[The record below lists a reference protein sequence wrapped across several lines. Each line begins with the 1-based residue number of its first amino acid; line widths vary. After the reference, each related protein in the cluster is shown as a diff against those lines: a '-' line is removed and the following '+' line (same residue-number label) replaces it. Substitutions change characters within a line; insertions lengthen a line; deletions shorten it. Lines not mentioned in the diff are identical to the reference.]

1 MDRLIELIQSGG
13 FVMPP
18 LVLAAAVLWYALGIR
33 FSLLKKSPHQIWS
46 SIKEEDLEGSL
57 GDYLKVT
64 KELMNS
70 AIEKSLMRSTLEE
83 KLVLMKKKLSI
94 HGTLVT
100 TIVMI
105 APLLGLLGTVTG
117 MIETFDSL
125 GDNSLFAQGG
135 GIAGGIGQALLTT
148 QMGLIVAIPGHLI
161 GKYLKRKETEIML
174 QAEHILEWGLANK
187 GVSHAK

>member
-1 MDRLIELIQSGG
+1 MERLWELIESGG

-18 LVLAAAVLWYALGIR
+18 LLMAAAVLWYALGIR
-33 FSLLKKSPHQIWS
+33 YSLLRKSPHQLWDTLN
-46 SIKEEDLEGSL
+46 EDNLEGE
-57 GDYLKVT
+57 LKDLFTTT
-64 KELMNS
+64 KNL
-70 AIEKSLMRSTLEE
+70 IKSNMSSELMRSTLDE
-83 KLVLMKKKLSI
+83 KLVLIKKKLSL
-94 HGTLVT
+94 HGGLIT

-105 APLLGLLGTVTG
+105 SPLLGLLGTVTG

-148 QMGLIVAIPGHLI
+148 QMGLIVAIPGHLL

-174 QAEHILEWGLANK
+174 QAEHMLEWGMIKK
-187 GVSHAK
+187 GIHHA

>member
-1 MDRLIELIQSGG
+1 MDRIIELILSGG

-18 LVLAAAVLWYALGIR
+18 LVIAAGILWYALGVR
-33 FSLLKKSPHQIWS
+33 LTLLKKAPHQLWDSIGDKNFEGELKEFFDYSKNLIS
-46 SIKEEDLEGSL
+46 STLTHDH
-57 GDYLKVT
+57 
-64 KELMNS
+64 
-70 AIEKSLMRSTLEE
+70 MRSRLDE
-83 KLVLMKKKLSI
+83 KLVNLKRKLSV
-94 HGTLVT
+94 HGTLIA

-148 QMGLIVAIPGHLI
+148 QMGLIVAIPGHLL

-174 QAEHILEWGLANK
+174 QAEHIVEWSMTKK
-187 GVSHAK
+187 GFNNA